1 MNRTRRGSGHA
12 PWYHRLHPVTWVLLV
27 GLAIATASLAL
38 RAFRDAG
45 VGRPAPQVQVL
56 NGSGVPELAQRAAAA
71 LRARGLDVVQVGN
84 ADSQNYT
91 HTLVLQRRGHQGV
104 ARQVAGALGS
114 GRVLQQL
121 DATLLVDVTVVLG
134 RDYAGDDA
142 PR

>member
-1 MNRTRRGSGHA
+1 MTRMRRDRSLA
-12 PWYHRLHPVTWVLLV
+12 PWYYRLHPLTWVLLGV
-27 GLAIATASLAL
+27 LVVATASLAL
-38 RAFRDAG
+38 RAFRDAS

-84 ADSQNYT
+84 ADSQNYA
-91 HTLVLQRRGHQGV
+91 HTLVLQRRGHAGV

-121 DATLLVDVTVVLG
+121 DATLQVDVTVVLG

-142 PR
+142 P